1 MKWRFFCCLVL
12 ATLMSAGSV
21 HADGGTLFRGKCGAC
36 HKKGGEAAPVNPADK
51 AAVVWK
57 KFFDRARHEPDLS
70 ASLNDAELSSVV
82 GYLQAYAADS
92 DKPETAAIP
101 K

>member
-1 MKWRFFCCLVL
+1 MKWRICCCLVL
-12 ATLMSAGSV
+12 ATVLSASSV
-21 HADGGTLFRGKCGAC
+21 YADGGTLFKEKCGSC
-36 HKKGGEAAPVNPADK
+36 HKKGGDAPPVNPADK

-57 KFFDRARHEPDLS
+57 KYFDRGRHDDLS
-70 ASLNDAELSSVV
+70 GTLSSAELESVV